1 MPIRGCMRFLNKISN
16 SAKGIIQSLEIS
28 EVFASSG
35 ASHLPLQEFLKLV
48 LGVLQGT
55 DSVLVGG
62 LALAEHAKPRA
73 TQDLDF
79 VIVSKDMD
87 DIVALF
93 ESKGFKQTEN
103 MPYNQPKRDI
113 VKFEYEGRE
122 VDFLFFKSKE
132 FATHLLKRAKQ
143 ATILGKSVKIAS
155 AEDLVITKLAS
166 MRWKDK
172 ADIMAIR
179 SKSDTLDL
187 SYVRDRLWDLG
198 ITDRIQFLKLPVED

>member
-1 MPIRGCMRFLNKISN
+1 MRFLNKIVKS
-16 SAKGIIQSLEIS
+16 GILQSLEIS
-28 EVFASSG
+28 EVFASG
-35 ASHLPLQEFLKLV
+35 AYHLSLPDFLKMV
-48 LGVLQGT
+48 LEVLQGT

-87 DIVALF
+87 DIIALF
-93 ESKGFKQTEN
+93 ESKGFKLTEN

-113 VKFEYEGRE
+113 VKFEIEGRE

-132 FATHLLKRAKQ
+132 FASHLLKRARQ

-155 AEDLVITKLAS
+155 AEDLIITKLAS

-179 SKSDTLDL
+179 TKSDTLDL
-187 SYVRDRLWDLG
+187 AYIRDRLWDLG
-198 ITDRIQFLKLPVED
+198 IMDRIQFLKLPVEE